1 LADDDRDAFT
11 EDALPIADRSK
22 NEFLAILAHELRNPL
37 APIRNAVQI
46 LNREGTLAPESQ
58 WALSA
63 IERQVRQMARLIDDL
78 VDVARISSNRF
89 ELRKERVD
97 LAVVLRLAVETS
109 GSLLRTGGQAF
120 TVVLPERPLDLDADP
135 IRLAQA
141 VSNLLNN
148 AAKYTGRDGRIWLI
162 AERAGSDA
170 VVTVRDTGVGISR
183 AMLPH
188 VFEMF
193 SQGEQTRS
201 RMLGGLG
208 IGLTLVKRLV
218 EMHGGTVAAESAGQD
233 MGSTFVI
240 RLPALVESSQCS
252 QPQAEG
258 PVRMSPPSLRILI
271 VDDNRDAA
279 DSLAM
284 LLRTTGHDI
293 RTAYDGLEAVQVANE
308 FQPEVVLL
316 DIGLPKIDGHEVA
329 QRLRREPWGQHTC
342 LIAVTG
348 WSDETDRARSRA
360 AGFDHHLVKPLD
372 TGHLAQLL
380 STIERSARS

>member
-1 LADDDRDAFT
+1 LAKDDRDT
-11 EDALPIADRSK
+11 LIEDALQTVDRSK

-46 LNREGTLAPESQ
+46 LNREGALAPESQ

-63 IERQVRQMARLIDDL
+63 IDRQVRQMARLIDDL

-89 ELRKERVD
+89 ELRKECVD

-109 GSLLRTGGQAF
+109 GSLLRSGGQEF
-120 TVVLPERPLDLDADP
+120 SVVLPDRPLNLDADP

-148 AAKYTGRDGRIWLI
+148 AAKYTGRDGHIWLI
-162 AERAGSDA
+162 AERAGGDA
-170 VVTVRDTGVGISR
+170 IVTVRDTGVGISG

-193 SQGEQTRS
+193 SQSEQTRT

-252 QPQAEG
+252 QPQAEA

-284 LLRTTGHDI
+284 LLRTTGNDI
-293 RTAYDGLEAVQVANE
+293 RTAYDGLEAVQVAND
-308 FQPEVVLL
+308 FRPEVVLL

-329 QRLRREPWGQHTC
+329 QRLRREPWAQHAC

-360 AGFDHHLVKPLD
+360 SGFDHHLVKPLD
-372 TGHLAQLL
+372 TGHLAKLL
-380 STIERSARS
+380 SSIERSAQS

>member
-1 LADDDRDAFT
+1 MQTVDRAKT
-11 EDALPIADRSK
+11 
-22 NEFLAILAHELRNPL
+22 EFLAILAHELRNPL
-37 APIRNAVQI
+37 APIRTAVQI

-78 VDVARISSNRF
+78 VDVARMSSNRF

-109 GSLLRTGGQAF
+109 GSLLRAGGQEF
-120 TVVLPERPLDLDADP
+120 TTVLPEESIHLDADP

-141 VSNLLNN
+141 VSNCLNN
-148 AAKYTGRDGRIWLI
+148 AAKFTDRNGHIWLV
-162 AERAGSDA
+162 AERADGGA
-170 VVTVRDTGVGISR
+170 VITVRDTGVGISR
-183 AMLPH
+183 TMLPH

-193 SQGEQTRS
+193 AQDEQARART
-201 RMLGGLG
+201 LGGLG

-218 EMHGGTVAAESAGQD
+218 EMHGGTVAADSAGPG
-233 MGSTFVI
+233 MGSAFVI
-240 RLPALVESSQCS
+240 RLPAVLESTQCP

-258 PVRMSPPSLRILI
+258 PVHMSPPLLRILI

-284 LLRTTGHDI
+284 LLRTTGNDI
-293 RTAYDGLEAVQVANE
+293 RTAYDGLEAVQVASE
-308 FQPEVVLL
+308 FRPEVVLL

-329 QRLRREPWGQHTC
+329 QRIRQETWGRQVC

-380 STIERSARS
+380 GSVGRSALS

>member
-1 LADDDRDAFT
+1 LQ
-11 EDALPIADRSK
+11 IADRSK

-37 APIRNAVQI
+37 APIRTAVQI

-78 VDVARISSNRF
+78 VDVARMSTNRF
-89 ELRKERVD
+89 DLRKERVD

-109 GSLLRTGGQAF
+109 GSLLRAGGQEF
-120 TVVLPERPLDLDADP
+120 TTEVPEDAILLDADP
-135 IRLAQA
+135 MRLAQA
-141 VSNLLNN
+141 VSNCLNN
-148 AAKYTGRDGRIWLI
+148 AAKFTDRGGHIWLT
-162 AERAGSDA
+162 AERVGGDA
-170 VVTVRDTGVGISR
+170 VITVRDTGVGISR
-183 AMLPH
+183 GMLPH

-193 SQGEQTRS
+193 TQGEHTRA
-201 RMLGGLG
+201 RTFGGLG

-218 EMHGGTVAAESAGQD
+218 EMHGGTVAAESTGLG

-240 RLPALVESSQCS
+240 RLPAALETSHCP

-258 PVRMSPPSLRILI
+258 PAHMSPPSLRILV

-284 LLRTTGHDI
+284 LLRTTGNDI
-293 RTAYDGLEAVQVANE
+293 RTAYDGLEAVQVASE
-308 FQPEVVLL
+308 FRPDVVLL

-329 QRLRREPWGQHTC
+329 QRIRKESWGRQMC

-372 TGHLAQLL
+372 PGHLAQLL
-380 STIERSARS
+380 ASVGRSTPS

>member
-1 LADDDRDAFT
+1 
-11 EDALPIADRSK
+11 
-22 NEFLAILAHELRNPL
+22 LAHELRNPL
-37 APIRNAVQI
+37 APIRTAVQI

-78 VDVARISSNRF
+78 VDMARMTSNRF

-97 LAVVLRLAVETS
+97 LAGVLRLAVETS
-109 GSLLRTGGQAF
+109 GSLLSAGGQEF
-120 TVVLPERPLDLDADP
+120 TTVLPEGSILLDADP
-135 IRLAQA
+135 MRLAQA
-141 VSNLLNN
+141 VSNCLNN
-148 AAKYTGRDGRIWLI
+148 AAKFTDRGGHIWLI
-162 AERAGSDA
+162 AERANGE
-170 VVTVRDTGVGISR
+170 VVITVRDTGVGISR
-183 AMLPH
+183 AMLPN

-193 SQGEQTRS
+193 TQGEQTRA
-201 RMLGGLG
+201 RTLGGLG

-218 EMHGGTVAAESAGQD
+218 EMHGGTVAAESAGQG

-240 RLPALVESSQCS
+240 RLPAVLASPQCP

-258 PVRMSPPSLRILI
+258 PAHMSPPSLRILI

-284 LLRTTGHDI
+284 LLRAGGNDI
-293 RTAYDGLEAVQVANE
+293 RTAYDGLEAVEVASE
-308 FQPEVVLL
+308 FRPEVVLL

-329 QRLRREPWGQHTC
+329 QRIRREPWGRQMC

-360 AGFDHHLVKPLD
+360 VGFDHHLVKPLD

-380 STIERSARS
+380 GSVGRSARN

>member
-1 LADDDRDAFT
+1 LQ
-11 EDALPIADRSK
+11 IADRSK

-37 APIRNAVQI
+37 APIRTAVQI

-78 VDVARISSNRF
+78 VDVARMSTNRF

-109 GSLLRTGGQAF
+109 GSLLRAGGQEF
-120 TVVLPERPLDLDADP
+120 TTVVPDDPIHLDADP

-141 VSNLLNN
+141 VSNCLNN
-148 AAKYTGRDGRIWLI
+148 AAKFTDRGGHIWLT
-162 AERAGSDA
+162 AECAGGDA
-170 VVTVRDTGVGISR
+170 VITVRDTGVGISR

-193 SQGEQTRS
+193 TQGEQTRA
-201 RMLGGLG
+201 RTFGGLG

-218 EMHGGTVAAESAGQD
+218 EMHGGTVAAESTGLGT
-233 MGSTFVI
+233 GSTFVL
-240 RLPALVESSQCS
+240 RLPAVLDSSHCP

-258 PVRMSPPSLRILI
+258 PAHMSPPSLRILV

-284 LLRTTGHDI
+284 LLRATGNDI
-293 RTAYDGLEAVQVANE
+293 RTAYDGLEAVQVASE
-308 FQPEVVLL
+308 FRPEVVLL

-329 QRLRREPWGQHTC
+329 QRIRKEPWGRQMC

-360 AGFDHHLVKPLD
+360 SGFNHHLVKPLD

-380 STIERSARS
+380 GSVGRSTLS

>member
-1 LADDDRDAFT
+1 LQ
-11 EDALPIADRSK
+11 IADRSK

-37 APIRNAVQI
+37 APIRTAVQI

-78 VDVARISSNRF
+78 VDVARMSTNRF

-109 GSLLRTGGQAF
+109 GSLLRAGGQEF
-120 TVVLPERPLDLDADP
+120 TTVVPEDAIHLDADAV
-135 IRLAQA
+135 RLAQA
-141 VSNLLNN
+141 VSNCLNN
-148 AAKYTGRDGRIWLI
+148 AAKFTDRGGHIWLT
-162 AERAGSDA
+162 AECVGGDA
-170 VVTVRDTGVGISR
+170 VITVRDTGVGISR

-193 SQGEQTRS
+193 TQGEQTRA
-201 RMLGGLG
+201 RTFGGLG

-218 EMHGGTVAAESAGQD
+218 EMHGGTVAAESTGLG

-240 RLPALVESSQCS
+240 RLPAVLDSSHCP

-258 PVRMSPPSLRILI
+258 PAYMSPSSLRILI

-284 LLRTTGHDI
+284 LLRTTGNDI
-293 RTAYDGLEAVQVANE
+293 QTAYDGLEAVQVASE
-308 FQPEVVLL
+308 FRPDVVLL

-329 QRLRREPWGQHTC
+329 QRIRKEPWGRQMC

-380 STIERSARS
+380 SSVGRSTLS